1 MAGLAALLTVAACS
15 GGSDAAPAR
24 PATPPPPTQ
33 GTVDVLTYHNDN
45 ARSGQNLQETVL
57 TPASVNSAGF
67 GKTGF
72 LAMDG
77 KVDAQPLVAAGLDV
91 NGSRHTA
98 VLAASEHDSV
108 YAFDADTGATLW
120 QVSLLQAGETPS
132 DPRGCTQVQPEIG
145 VTATPVID
153 RNAGPH
159 GTIWLVAMSKDAG
172 GHYFQR
178 LHALDLAD
186 GSERPGSPVTIAAQY
201 PGTGSNS
208 SNGVVTFDPA
218 QYKERSALLLANGT
232 VYTSWA
238 SHCDIGVYSG
248 WVIAYDAAT
257 LRQNAVLNTEP
268 DGSGGAFWNSGG
280 GPAADAAGNLF
291 LMAGNGSFDTTLVNG
306 FPANADYGNA
316 FTRLSRGGPGLA
328 VADYFTMSNT
338 VAESSIDEDLGSG
351 GPMLLPD
358 VQDSGGGVHHL
369 MVGAGKDGEVYVLD
383 RDHLGG
389 FDATANAVWQQ
400 FPLSAS
406 GTVKEF
412 GTPAYFDG
420 RVYLGGVNDALRAFA
435 VRNAY
440 LASLP
445 VTQTAKSFPY
455 PGTTPSISANGSSG
469 GIVWAVENSDPAVL
483 HAYDAADLG
492 HELYN
497 SNQAA
502 NGRDHFGAGN
512 KYITPTVADGKVFV
526 GTPNGVAVFGRL
538 QD

>member
-1 MAGLAALLTVAACS
+1 
-15 GGSDAAPAR
+15 
-24 PATPPPPTQ
+24 
-33 GTVDVLTYHNDN
+33 
-45 ARSGQNLQETVL
+45 
-57 TPASVNSAGF
+57 
-67 GKTGF
+67 
-72 LAMDG
+72 
-77 KVDAQPLVAAGLDV
+77 
-91 NGSRHTA
+91 
-98 VLAASEHDSV
+98 
-108 YAFDADTGATLW
+108 
-120 QVSLLQAGETPS
+120 
-132 DPRGCTQVQPEIG
+132 
-145 VTATPVID
+145 
-153 RNAGPH
+153 
-159 GTIWLVAMSKDAG
+159 
-172 GHYFQR
+172 
-178 LHALDLAD
+178 
-186 GSERPGSPVTIAAQY
+186 
-201 PGTGSNS
+201 
-208 SNGVVTFDPA
+208 
-218 QYKERSALLLANGT
+218 
-232 VYTSWA
+232 
-238 SHCDIGVYSG
+238 
-248 WVIAYDAAT
+248 
-257 LRQNAVLNTEP
+257 
-268 DGSGGAFWNSGG
+268 
-280 GPAADAAGNLF
+280 
-291 LMAGNGSFDTTLVNG
+291 MAGNGSFDTTLVNG